1 MMKRRSL
8 LAPLL
13 ALAALTLSPAF
24 AQSDM
29 PRFLEVGT
37 AGVGGAYY
45 PIGIAI
51 ADILTKNLDTQA
63 TAQVTGGAVA
73 NIGLVQ
79 NDEVDIALTQSATAY
94 KARQAQAPFDT
105 VNDKICGLFGN
116 LTQGVFQIAVRPG
129 ANIQALQDLEGKRV
143 SLGPAGGLGVE
154 LAGYVFEA
162 AGFSVDDVRATYIS
176 YDESATAM
184 ADGNLDAIVI
194 QTALPNPALAQLQAT
209 NKPFDMLSLPQDVIQ
224 KVTGERP
231 YYSPITIAPEMYGT
245 DQGIDTLYGANMVVV
260 DCSLPDDVVYA
271 VTKALFE
278 NVDAIRASHPA
289 AKELSLEAAPNVP
302 IDLHPGAA
310 RYFREAGVL
319 N

>member
-1 MMKRRSL
+1 MMKRRSVFVSL
-8 LAPLL
+8 LAFVSLS
-13 ALAALTLSPAF
+13 LTPAF
-24 AQSDM
+24 AQADM

-73 NIGLVQ
+73 NIGLIQ

-94 KARQAQAPFDT
+94 KARQAMDPFQT
-105 VNDKICGLFGN
+105 VNDKVCGLFGN
-116 LTQGVFQIAVRPG
+116 LTQGVFQIAVRPR
-129 ANIQALQDLEGKRV
+129 ANITSLQDLKGKRV

-224 KVTGERP
+224 KVTGDRP
-231 YYSPITIAPEMYGT
+231 YYSPITIPAETYGT

-260 DCSLPDDVVYA
+260 DCSLPEDVVYA
-271 VTKALFE
+271 ITKALFE
-278 NVDAIRASHPA
+278 NIDAMRASHPA